1 MSFSKGGAASVRRHP
16 GGLRVMSAPAP
27 APGLRRE
34 AAPGDCSLSE
44 TLVLKSTFGKIPEV
58 MQWELFFDYLL
69 VHCIAAAA
77 LKTTMSEA
85 LVKIIEARAVEVG
98 LPGTFQTI

>member
-1 MSFSKGGAASVRRHP
+1 MVRGGTR
-16 GGLRVMSAPAP
+16 GF
-27 APGLRRE
+27 
-34 AAPGDCSLSE
+34 SLSE
-44 TLVLKSTFGKIPEV
+44 TLVLKSTFGKVPEV
-58 MQWELFFDYLL
+58 MQWELSFDYLL
-69 VHCIAAAA
+69 AHCIATAA